1 MESTEIISKQQSKKR
16 NKHKAWSKII
26 LLDQLKEGGAESVKY
41 KLQLFQ
47 QKDYLHISIFSL
59 SLTKLT

>member
-1 MESTEIISKQQSKKR
+1 M
-16 NKHKAWSKII
+16 AWSKII
-26 LLDQLKEGGAESVKY
+26 LLYQLKEGGTESLKY